1 MILSPDFFHHWKTVT
16 LQAEH
21 GTEGVLALI
30 RLWAHCYERRAE
42 TFRATPDILKAITG
56 LNGKVDAFEGT
67 LTALR
72 LIERRRKYHHA
83 RLEGCPQKAVFFVS
97 KRTVWRPPKT
107 ERKTGRKRAS
117 GKAEKGQ
124 ESGQE
129 FQTLNRVK

>member
-72 LIERRRKYHHA
+72 LIERDGENITMRGWKDVHKKLFSSSQNGRF
-83 RLEGCPQKAVFFVS
+83 GG
-97 KRTVWRPPKT
+97 RPKQS
-107 ERKTGRKRAS
+107 EKQ
-117 GKAEKGQ
+117 AEKERQ
-124 ESGQE
+124 EKPKKDKNPAKN
-129 FQTLNRVK
+129 FRL